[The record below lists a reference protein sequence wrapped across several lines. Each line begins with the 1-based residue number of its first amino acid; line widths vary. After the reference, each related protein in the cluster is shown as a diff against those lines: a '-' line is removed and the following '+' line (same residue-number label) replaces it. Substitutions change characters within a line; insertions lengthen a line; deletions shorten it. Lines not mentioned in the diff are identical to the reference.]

1 MELPPE
7 IGSAVSTSAL
17 VATGTNVV
25 VGNLENLIRNVRFLY
40 GAVVKR
46 PIVDRMGQDGEQ
58 PWVVRSEHFN
68 SFQPRRMKVKPSEW
82 YILVF
87 RGLEVLRSLRLVR
100 KPREDLEES
109 LAEGPPPGS
118 GAPGNVH

>member
-1 MELPPE
+1 
-7 IGSAVSTSAL
+7 VSTSAL

-68 SFQPRRMKVKPSEW
+68 SFQPRLMKVKPSEW
-82 YILVF
+82 YIRVF
-87 RGLEVLRSLRLVR
+87 RGLEVLRRLRLVR

-109 LAEGPPPGS
+109 LAEGTPPGS